1 MLNQAILVGRIA
13 TDTTDGIKLAIPRT
27 YKNENGE
34 YDTDIIPVT
43 LSGSIKDNVNS
54 YCKMGDIV
62 GVKGRIAN
70 EDGRIVISAEKVTF
84 LSSKNSD

>member
-34 YDTDIIPVT
+34 YDTDIIPVKLT
-43 LSGSIKDNVNS
+43 GSIKNNVTE

-70 EDGRIVISAEKVTF
+70 EDGHIVISAEKVTF